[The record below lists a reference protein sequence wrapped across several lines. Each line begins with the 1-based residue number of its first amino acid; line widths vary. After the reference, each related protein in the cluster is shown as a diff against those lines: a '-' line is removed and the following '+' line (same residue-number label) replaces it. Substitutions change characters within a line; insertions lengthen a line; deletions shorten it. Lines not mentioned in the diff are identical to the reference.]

1 MATYTAYE
9 QIGIKEDISD
19 TISNI
24 SPTKTPFQSDIGSE
38 KINNKVVGWQEDSLR
53 AVATNAKA
61 EGADGVDVTVTP
73 TVMRTNYTQIL
84 AETVKVSETAD
95 VVSTYGRAKE
105 TAYQMAKSAAQVK
118 RDFENALVGT
128 AQAAVAGDNSG
139 PVARTFAGYQQQIA
153 VANRIYTGA
162 GPAALDETKL
172 LSALQTAYNAGA
184 EPGVVMVTPSNSLI
198 VAAFA
203 KAAGRFRSI
212 NDGSSDNTTVVNAV
226 DLYVSPFGQVKI
238 KLNRFLKALNTLVYD
253 KDMWSKLTLRPWTR
267 MPLAK
272 TGDANKQMIVGE
284 FSLKHKNQLGSAII
298 VEGTTG
304 F

>member
-9 QIGIKEDISD
+9 QVGIKEDVSD
-19 TISNI
+19 VISNI
-24 SPTKTPFQSDIGSE
+24 SPTKTPFQSDIGNE
-38 KINNKVVGWQEDSLR
+38 KVNNKVVSWQEDSLR

-61 EGADGVDVTVTP
+61 EGADGVDITAVP
-73 TVMRTNYTQIL
+73 TVLRTNYTQIM

-105 TAYQMAKSAAQVK
+105 MAYQMAKSAAQVK

-128 AQAAVAGDNSG
+128 AQAAAAGDNSG

-153 VANRIYTGA
+153 SGNRIYTGA
-162 GPAALDETKL
+162 GPAALDETKF
-172 LSALQTAYNAGA
+172 LSALQTSYNAGA
-184 EPGVVMVTPSNSLI
+184 EPNVAMVTPSNSLI

-203 KAAGRFRSI
+203 KASGRYRSI
-212 NDGSSDNTTVVNAV
+212 VDANAKAGTVVNTV
-226 DLYVSPFGQVKI
+226 DLYVSPFGQVSV
-238 KLNRFLKALNTLVYD
+238 KLNRFLKSLNTLIYD
-253 KDMWSKLTLRPWTR
+253 RDMWSKLTLRPWTR